1 MTAAPLEAWWLR
13 EPPDDPWP
21 AEPPAAQT
29 PAPAASAGPRTDA
42 AEEKTR
48 LRAGGTFILD
58 APDTVPAVW
67 GDGDDVLWARG
78 EALMLVGGPGVGK
91 TTVAGQLVRGR
102 LGLAADVLGLPIRPG
117 RRRVLYLAMNRPQQ
131 IARGLRRLFTAEERH
146 QLDERLSVWV
156 GPPPTDLA
164 QSTDTLLDLARSADA
179 DTVVIDSLKDA
190 ALGLTDD
197 QVGAAYN
204 RARQLVI
211 AAGIEILELHHQV
224 KRGANGAA
232 PNTLADVY
240 GSAWLTAGAGS
251 VVLLAGAAGDPIV
264 ELRHLKQP
272 AGDVGPLRVI
282 HDHTAG
288 TSAVWHGTDLLA
300 MVLAAPAGIT
310 SKAAAQALFS
320 TEKPAPPKSR
330 RHAAAST
337 PSSRP
342 ATSAAKTAAPAAPT
356 AAPPPPG
363 TTPQNASHNWVTE
376 PGAWTW
382 S

>member
-1 MTAAPLEAWWLR
+1 MTAAPA
-13 EPPDDPWP
+13 EPPWISESPGDPWP
-21 AEPPAAQT
+21 AEPRPVTEVPLRAELART
-29 PAPAASAGPRTDA
+29 AP
-42 AEEKTR
+42 EQKTR
-48 LRAGGTFILD
+48 LRPGGGFILD

-67 GDGDDVLWARG
+67 GEGDDVLWARG

-102 LGLAADVLGLPIRPG
+102 LGLASDVLGLSVRAG
-117 RRRVLYLAMNRPQQ
+117 RRRVLYLAMDRPQQ

-146 QLDERLSVWV
+146 RLDERLSVWV
-156 GPPPTDLA
+156 GPPPADLA
-164 QSTDTLLDLARSADA
+164 QSTHTLVELAQSADA

-211 AAGIEILELHHQV
+211 AAGIEVLELHHQV
-224 KRGANGAA
+224 KRGANGTA

-251 VVLLAGAAGDPIV
+251 VVLLAGSAGDSIV

-288 TSAVWHGTDLLA
+288 TSSIWHGTDLLA
-300 MVLAAPAGIT
+300 MVCAAPAGLT
-310 SKAAAQALFS
+310 AKAAAQALFS
-320 TEKPAPPKSR
+320 TDKPSPSDEQKARRRLDALVKSGHLR
-330 RHAAAST
+330 RQDGRAGGPHGST
-337 PSSRP
+337 PTTWHDASVLE
-342 ATSAAKTAAPAAPT
+342 
-356 AAPPPPG
+356 PPEL
-363 TTPQNASHNWVTE
+363 A
-376 PGAWTW
+376 
-382 S
+382 